1 MWSGLTYFLFICLYR
16 LTKTFLVNSK
26 FRRRSKCAIFAQKGS
41 KIARMIFLFIFIY
54 LFYSFFWG
62 AILSNFRPKNTNS
75 KTTLHSNFL
84 SLNLFF
90 INQFGHGPLLRVK
103 KSAIK
108 IHLLWHLLSI
118 FWERSLVSFAT
129 LHLQRHFL
137 YTMFSLSEKLSD
149 DRR

>member
-90 INQFGHGPLLRVK
+90 INLFGHGPLLRVQK
-103 KSAIK
+103 KCHKNTSSVAPPQYFLRA
-108 IHLLWHLLSI
+108 LLGI
-118 FWERSLVSFAT
+118 FCNTSSSEALP
-129 LHLQRHFL
+129 LH
-137 YTMFSLSEKLSD
+137 YV
-149 DRR
+149 